1 MLRLEKM
8 ELRGFKSFG
17 DYTELHLRDG
27 ITAVVGPNGCGKSN
41 IGDAINWVL
50 GEQSAKNLR
59 GQQMADVIFNGT
71 ANRKPLGLAE
81 VSLSFGGAEGLS
93 RADQGRVVFTRRLFR
108 SGESE
113 YLLNGSRARL
123 KDFQEIL
130 REGRV
135 GARTYATIEQ
145 GKIEQ
150 VLNAKPKD
158 RRGLIEDAA
167 GVSGYKHK
175 RRLAAF

>member
-1 MLRLEKM
+1 M
-8 ELRGFKSFG
+8 
-17 DYTELHLRDG
+17 
-27 ITAVVGPNGCGKSN
+27 
-41 IGDAINWVL
+41 
-50 GEQSAKNLR
+50 
-59 GQQMADVIFNGT
+59 
-71 ANRKPLGLAE
+71 
-81 VSLSFGGAEGLS
+81 
-93 RADQGRVVFTRRLFR
+93 FR

-113 YLLNGSRARL
+113 YLLIGTRARL

-175 RRLAAF
+175 RRLAELKLEATYANLLRVNDIVVEVQRQINRNRTYSVPNDNRIP